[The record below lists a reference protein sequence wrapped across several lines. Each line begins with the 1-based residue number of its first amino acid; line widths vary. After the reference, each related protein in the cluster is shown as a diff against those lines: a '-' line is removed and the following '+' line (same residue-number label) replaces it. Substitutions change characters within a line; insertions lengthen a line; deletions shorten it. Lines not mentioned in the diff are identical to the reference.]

1 MRKLTSVFCIILLIS
16 GCATQQ
22 IKSADMPKQYIP
34 ANIEITVAD
43 GITIPNV
50 IIPAI
55 RATIKEY
62 VDDKRQWNEKAMPTN
77 LLINIKGID
86 EASWGGVIA
95 AGFISTPGLMEAELT
110 IFDGDKKIILP
121 VTAKIRSAPFTPIF
135 FGTNGLNERLATS
148 FALEIISRV
157 QYPDYYKQPDH

>member
-1 MRKLTSVFCIILLIS
+1 MKRIAAILIILFLS

-22 IKSADMPKQYIP
+22 IKSADIPKQYIP

-43 GITIPNV
+43 GITIPKV
-50 IIPAI
+50 MIPAI

-86 EASWGGVIA
+86 EASWPGVIV
-95 AGFISTPGLMEAELT
+95 AGIMAPPASLEAELT

-121 VTAKIRSAPFTPIF
+121 VTARVRSAPFTPIF

-157 QYPDYYKQPDH
+157 QYPDYYKQ